1 MITRFYNIKLFCANE
16 NFLSKNDTAYK
27 KGKPPIILKGDGWLM
42 KKLLSI
48 SAGLLLSTSL
58 ILTGCGGNEK
68 AGTEKGSADVKPKTI
83 KVAHYF
89 AEDHPQNV
97 ALKEK
102 FKKIVEEE
110 SNGSLQVQIFPN
122 STLGA
127 EKEFYDGVR
136 NGTIEMGIPGLIM
149 QADIPKMAV
158 PEWPFLF
165 KDFEHVKKVLNGPI
179 GEELTEDLEKQ
190 HGVKPLAWSAN
201 GFRMFSSNKTI
212 EEIDDIKGLRLRM
225 PNIPNY
231 ISLGKLL
238 GANVTPLPIS
248 EVFTALEQK
257 VVDGQDNPIATL
269 RASGWYEVQ
278 SDVLESK
285 HMFSPNI
292 YIINSKFWNSLTE
305 EQQKIIEK
313 ASKNAAEYEFELLE
327 KSYEEDKKFLTE
339 NKIKFTTPSEKF
351 SEEMEK
357 AAQPLYEEIYQ
368 KNDWA
373 KDLVERIKAE
383 GK

>member
-1 MITRFYNIKLFCANE
+1 LKKNKVASA
-16 NFLSKNDTAYK
+16 FLTIGTAA
-27 KGKPPIILKGDGWLM
+27 LLM
-42 KKLLSI
+42 LSGC
-48 SAGLLLSTSL
+48 SST
-58 ILTGCGGNEK
+58 
-68 AGTEKGSADVKPKTI
+68 GTEGGDNSKGGGGTKTI
-83 KVAHYF
+83 KVANYF

-102 FKKIVEEE
+102 FKKIVEKE
-110 SNGSLQVQIFPN
+110 SNGSLKVQIYPN

-165 KDFEHVKKVLNGPI
+165 KDYEHVKKVLNGPI
-179 GEELTEDLEKQ
+179 GKEITEDLESK
-190 HGVKPLAWSAN
+190 HGVRPLAWSAN
-201 GFRMFSSNKTI
+201 GFRMFSSNKTLSNMD
-212 EEIDDIKGLRLRM
+212 ELEGLRIRM

-231 ISLGKLL
+231 IKLGKLL
-238 GANVTPLPIS
+238 GMNVTPMPIS

-257 VVDGQDNPIATL
+257 VVDGQDNPVATL

-292 YIINSKFWNSLTE
+292 YIINSKFWNGLSK
-305 EQQKIIEK
+305 EQQKIIED
-313 ASKNAAEYEFELLE
+313 ASKEAADYEFELMEKGYEKDKEFLE
-327 KSYEEDKKFLTE
+327 AKKV
-339 NKIKFTTPSEKF
+339 KFTTPNDEF
-351 SEEMEK
+351 QEELEK
-357 AAQPLYEEIYQ
+357 AAQPLYEEIY
-368 KNDWA
+368 KEYDWA
-373 KDLVERIKAE
+373 EELVKRIAE
-383 GK
+383 EQ